1 MAEAVRRPHYSLKDY
16 LLIEEVSGVRHE
28 YLDGDILAMAGG
40 TPDHARIC
48 ANLIALLSNRLEGRA
63 CAVFTSDVRVRVQ
76 ATGLDTYPDVSVV
89 CGRAEKD
96 AEDPNALTNPIVL
109 VEVTSPSTDAY
120 DRGAKLDHY
129 KQVPLLREVLLVA
142 HAERRVEVW
151 HRQEDGRW
159 TAESSCPE
167 GVVRIESLGC
177 ELPLDAIYRDPLA
190 RD

>member
-1 MAEAVRRPHYSLKDY
+1 MAEAARRPHYSLKEY
-16 LLIEEVSGVRHE
+16 LLIEEMSGVRHE

-48 ANLIALLSNRLEGRA
+48 ANVISLLSSRLEGRP

-89 CGRAEKD
+89 CGRAERD
-96 AEDPNALTNPIVL
+96 AEDEDALINPIVL
-109 VEVTSPSTDAY
+109 VEVTSPSTEAY

-129 KQVPLLREVLLVA
+129 KRIASLREVVIVS

-151 HRQEDGRW
+151 RRGGDDRW
-159 TAESSCPE
+159 AAEATVLA
-167 GVVRIESLGC
+167 GAVRLAALEC
-177 ELPLDAIYRDPLA
+177 ELPLELIYRNPLA
-190 RD
+190 D